1 MIEISID
8 NQLKNIAPNLALGVL
23 NATVTFSKHDNDLW
37 KEINSKIDE
46 IALNMNM
53 DMIYNIPEFEALR
66 YTYRKLGKDP
76 TRYRGS
82 AEALVRRI
90 LQKKDLYKV
99 NTIVDIN
106 NLISLETLRPVGS
119 YNLTKIG
126 SSIVFRIGRKDESY
140 EGIGKDIVNISNLP
154 VFADEI
160 GAFGSPTSDSV
171 RSMITQDTTKVM
183 MIIISFTGSSSL
195 QSQLKHTS
203 NLLCK
208 YVKAS
213 PEKIETLIVE

>member
-8 NQLKNIAPNLALGVL
+8 NQLKSIAPNLALGVL
-23 NATVTFSKHDNDLW
+23 NATVTFSKYDNDLW
-37 KEINSKIDE
+37 KEINSKINE
-46 IALNMNM
+46 IALNMKM
-53 DMIYNIPEFEALR
+53 DMIYSLPEFDALR
-66 YTYRKLGKDP
+66 NTYRKLGKDP

-90 LQKKDLYKV
+90 LQNKGLYKV

-106 NLISLETLRPVGS
+106 NLISLETLRSVGS
-119 YNLTKIG
+119 YNLTKLG

-140 EGIGKDIVNISNLP
+140 KGIGKDIVNIANLP

-195 QSQLKHTS
+195 KIQLKHAS

-213 PEKIETLIVE
+213 SENIETLIVK